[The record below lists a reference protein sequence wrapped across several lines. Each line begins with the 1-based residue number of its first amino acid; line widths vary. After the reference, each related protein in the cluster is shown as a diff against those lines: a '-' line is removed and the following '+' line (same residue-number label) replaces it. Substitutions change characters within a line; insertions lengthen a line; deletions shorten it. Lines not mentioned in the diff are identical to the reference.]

1 METNRR
7 NKALIRTALA
17 ATAMAVIAGCA
28 SSASPQSGTA
38 ASTLAPQHLAACNAA
53 QVGPNEQAPTSAS
66 SVTLSAAEIA
76 KFKALH
82 RTIRVATFWQVPSA
96 NGTLMLNG
104 LKAAWA
110 QYGLSVKIIS
120 TSYSAFDASTQS
132 NNIESQI
139 VQKPDAM
146 IGILDDPSSEQAA
159 IAKVNAAKIPIIF
172 WDLPAGGSTQYTSIV
187 TSDGQQAGCLA
198 ADALAAAIHDKGDI
212 AVLPMAYAFY
222 PTDQRVAGF
231 LARIKSYPGIKV
243 VATGYGVGATTE
255 ANGVTQGEALLQR
268 YPDLAGFFV
277 SWLDPAMG
285 VVSAARSLGRSNI
298 AITSVDLA
306 EENALL
312 IAGCSSTLKAS
323 STQLPYAEGL
333 AEGKLLVKIMDGET
347 VPRYVVTPTPIA
359 THSTVLSVYQQV
371 YQSAAPTALKNAVAG
386 HCG

>member
-1 METNRR
+1 MLVTA
-7 NKALIRTALA
+7 AL
-17 ATAMAVIAGCA
+17 A
-28 SSASPQSGTA
+28 SSAMTLIAACATGSATPTSQA
-38 ASTLAPQHLAACNAA
+38 ASSKAPPHLASCNSTQA
-53 QVGPNEQAPTSAS
+53 GPNGQAPTSAS
-66 SVTLSAAEIA
+66 AVSLSAAEIA

-104 LKAAWA
+104 MKSAWA
-110 QYGLSVKIIS
+110 KDGLNVKIIS
-120 TSYSAFDASTQS
+120 TSYSNFDPSTQS

-146 IGILDDPSSEQAA
+146 IGILDDPSSERAA
-159 IAKVNAAKIPIIF
+159 VAKVNAAKIPVIF
-172 WDLPAGGSTQYTSIV
+172 WDLPAGGSTKYTSIV
-187 TSDGQQAGCLA
+187 TSNGEQAGCLA
-198 ADALAAAIHDKGDI
+198 ADALASAIHDHGDI
-212 AVLPMAYAFY
+212 AVLPMSYAFY

-231 LARIKSYPGIKV
+231 MARIKSYPGIKV

-255 ANGVTQGEALLQR
+255 ANGVSQGEALLQR
-268 YPDLAGFFV
+268 YPNIAGFFV

-323 STQLPYAEGL
+323 STQLPYAEGQ
-333 AEGKLLVKIMDGET
+333 AEGKLLVKIMDGEN

-359 THSTVLSVYQQV
+359 THSDVLSVYQQV
-371 YQSAAPTALKNAVAG
+371 YQASAPAPLKAATA